1 MITERTTR
9 LAERIR
15 AVEIDYLILSRPSHV
30 LYLTGLKV
38 CPGDRLFVAVL
49 DAEGRLS
56 FVCNR
61 MLPMPESVYDS
72 IVWYHDCDNGVF
84 AVSSLI
90 GVGSIVGIDSE
101 WTYGYASSL
110 ASIRTDLSFTNGSAL
125 IEQMRMIK
133 DDAELEL
140 LRISS
145 RINDKCMSYL
155 VSEISG
161 DLSEKRTFRKTV

>member
-38 CPGDRLFVAVL
+38 CPGDRLLSQFWMLRA
-49 DAEGRLS
+49 DCRL
-56 FVCNR
+56 CNR

-101 WTYGYASSL
+101 WTYGYAS
-110 ASIRTDLSFTNGSAL
+110 F
-125 IEQMRMIK
+125 
-133 DDAELEL
+133 
-140 LRISS
+140 LRPSV
-145 RINDKCMSYL
+145 L
-155 VSEISG
+155 
-161 DLSEKRTFRKTV
+161 T

>member
-9 LAERIR
+9 LAERMR

-72 IVWYHDCDNGVF
+72 IVCRIFFFAQCTKIVF
-84 AVSSLI
+84 HFICSFLSGTSRSL
-90 GVGSIVGIDSE
+90 S
-101 WTYGYASSL
+101 
-110 ASIRTDLSFTNGSAL
+110 
-125 IEQMRMIK
+125 Q
-133 DDAELEL
+133 
-140 LRISS
+140 
-145 RINDKCMSYL
+145 
-155 VSEISG
+155 
-161 DLSEKRTFRKTV
+161 